1 MALRIQSLWTQR
13 VQGAL
18 RRRGERLGRGRVP
31 VQPGPVPAEWD
42 EAFLRVESYLRAH
55 QVESRM
61 LLTRLTG
68 DIIADAQALA
78 AQMPHEAPVTIAMRL
93 AHARIGEWMQR
104 AMGEGS
110 WDDERFRARGRLALL
125 MAELPERCP
134 QEFLGSEPL
143 PPDVR
148 SKIASAQ
155 LVAGPEMR
163 PLTMPPA
170 MLEFPLVEIAEAK
183 WVTFSRS
190 AFVRSAASWVLFVTI
205 VGAAWYASR

>member
-13 VQGAL
+13 VRAAL
-18 RRRGERLGRGRVP
+18 HRRGARHGRGRP
-31 VQPGPVPAEWD
+31 AVQPGPVPAEWD

-55 QVESRM
+55 QIESRM

-125 MAELPERCP
+125 LSELPERCP
-134 QEFLGSEPL
+134 QNFLGGETL
-143 PPDVR
+143 PDDVR
-148 SKIASAQ
+148 KRIAAAQ
-155 LVAGPEMR
+155 LVSGPEMR

-190 AFVRSAASWVLFVTI
+190 AFVRSAASWVLFITI

>member
-1 MALRIQSLWTQR
+1 M
-13 VQGAL
+13 QGML
-18 RRRGERLGRGRVP
+18 RRRGGGAGRSRSPSVFA
-31 VQPGPVPAEWD
+31 GPVPAEWD

-68 DIIADAQALA
+68 DIVADAQALA

-110 WDDERFRARGRLALL
+110 WSDERFRARGRLALL
-125 MAELPERCP
+125 MAELPQRCP
-134 QEFLGSEPL
+134 QTFLGHESL
-143 PPDVR
+143 PEDVR
-148 SKIASAQ
+148 RRMGEAR
-155 LVAGPEMR
+155 LLPGPEMR

-170 MLEFPLVEIAEAK
+170 MLEFPLVEMAEAK

-190 AFVRSAASWVLFVTI
+190 AFVRAAASWVLFVSI
-205 VGAAWYASR
+205 LGVAWYATR

>member
-1 MALRIQSLWTQR
+1 M
-13 VQGAL
+13 QGAL
-18 RRRGERLGRGRVP
+18 RRRSEGRGPRRLSAVEA
-31 VQPGPVPAEWD
+31 GPVPAEWD

-55 QVESRM
+55 QIESRM

-68 DIIADAQALA
+68 DIIADAQVLA
-78 AQMPHEAPVTIAMRL
+78 AQIPHEAPVTVAMRL

-125 MAELPERCP
+125 MSELPERCP
-134 QEFLGSEPL
+134 QNFLGTDPL
-143 PPDVR
+143 PDDVR
-148 SKIASAQ
+148 SRITAAQ

-170 MLEFPLVEIAEAK
+170 MLEFPLVEMAEAK

>member
-1 MALRIQSLWTQR
+1 M
-13 VQGAL
+13 QGAL

>member
-18 RRRGERLGRGRVP
+18 RRRSERFGRGRVA

-68 DIIADAQALA
+68 DIIADAQTLA

-93 AHARIGEWMQR
+93 AHAKIGEWMQR

-148 SKIASAQ
+148 SKIAAAQ

-170 MLEFPLVEIAEAK
+170 MLEFPLVEMAEAK